1 MQNILPTR
9 RAFAAFMIGWSCLY
23 LLLVITTTQFHISEL
38 TMLGLNIPFA
48 ERIAMTMADI
58 MGGLPLIGIIFGVGY
73 FLAMITAN
81 IVTRFFKPMPDIV
94 YAVAGGVCVA
104 TILHSL
110 RAVTGITPLPV
121 ARGMDGFVA
130 LCIIGALS
138 GFVFS
143 RLKRLMQT

>member
-23 LLLVITTTQFHISEL
+23 LLLVITTTQFHVSEL

-73 FLAMITAN
+73 FLAMITAS
-81 IVTRFFKPMPDIV
+81 IAMTR
-94 YAVAGGVCVA
+94 
-104 TILHSL
+104 SL
-110 RAVTGITPLPV
+110 PRSSMSPTVEPRLTPCFARSMRAI
-121 ARGMDGFVA
+121 
-130 LCIIGALS
+130 
-138 GFVFS
+138 
-143 RLKRLMQT
+143 